1 MLKNFWYACEFSS
14 GITNKPKR
22 ITMLNQNFVLYRDS
36 TGQLI
41 ALKDLCAHRGA
52 ALSLGR
58 VEEDC
63 IRCPYH
69 GWKYHSDGTCIE
81 IPSNQPG
88 MPIPKRAHVETYPVQ
103 EKYGLVWL
111 FWGDLPEKERP
122 PLPPFPEFGDS
133 AWRSISYELR
143 WNAHYTRVVE
153 NSLDPA
159 HAAFVHAHSF
169 GSGMAQKPQLSDY
182 KVHLEAWGASA
193 SLNLKQHAPKGIFW
207 RYIHSKDRLEVKTTR
222 TLYMPN
228 IIITRTGADA
238 PGLIMFFVHVPVDDN
253 TTISKCIQ
261 LRRFLTQPWAD
272 GIFQKHNL
280 KIYREDKPVVESQRP
295 KVGSHDLA
303 AELYVSSDALLI
315 AYRKLR
321 QKCLNMGWE
330 IDTKIV
336 NSDYGNSY
344 VYN

>member
-14 GITNKPKR
+14 KITNKPKR
-22 ITMLNQNFVLYRDS
+22 ITMLSQDFVLYRDS
-36 TGQLI
+36 TGQVV

-52 ALSLGR
+52 ALSLGK
-58 VEEDC
+58 VEGDC

-69 GWKYHSDGTCIE
+69 GWKYNADGICIE

-88 MPIPKRAHVETYPVQ
+88 VLIHKRARVNTYPVQ

-111 FWGDLPEKERP
+111 FWGNLPEKERP

-153 NSLDPA
+153 NSIDPA

-169 GSGMAQKPQLSDY
+169 GSGMAQKPQLSEY
-182 KVHLEAWGASA
+182 KVHLEAWGAIG
-193 SLNLKQHAPKGIFW
+193 SLNFQQHLPKGLFW
-207 RYIHSKDRLEVKTTR
+207 RYIHRKDRLEVKTTR

-228 IIITRTGADA
+228 IIIARIDVDG

-253 TTISKCIQ
+253 TTVSKCIQ

-272 GIFQKHNL
+272 GIFLKHNL
-280 KIYREDKPVVESQRP
+280 KIYREDKPIVESQHP
-295 KVGSHDLA
+295 KVSPYDLA
-303 AELYVSSDALLI
+303 GTLYVPADALLL
-315 AYRKLR
+315 AYRRLR
-321 QKCLNMGWE
+321 RKCLDMGWGMAP
-330 IDTKIV
+330 KISS
-336 NSDYGNSY
+336 SDYRNEY
-344 VYN
+344 VLE